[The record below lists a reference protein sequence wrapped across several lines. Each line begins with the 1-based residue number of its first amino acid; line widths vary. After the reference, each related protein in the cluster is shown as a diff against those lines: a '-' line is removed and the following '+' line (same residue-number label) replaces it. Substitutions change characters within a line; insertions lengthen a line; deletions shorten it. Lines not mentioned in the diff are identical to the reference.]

1 MEEELDRFY
10 KGFFGP
16 AADTMRKFHEN
27 FEDAWDNA
35 YVKDKDGKRFWDHNI
50 CWQKMYSPFF
60 VKQQMALLRQAAK
73 EVGKQQPYA
82 WRIGRMLNTYSGF
95 EQNSRKFSQKV
106 KLNPAVL
113 NVKKAAKAPVID
125 GKVNAKEWQQSTVA
139 ENFLDSF
146 AVYAALSKTE
156 VRVMHDNKFLYL
168 GIKAYPDKGSEVLFP
183 NDKWGKRDPALW
195 FCDSVE
201 CFFASGSGEYY
212 QFIFGTGDRIF
223 DAHSVKGK
231 MDSRWTSKAIVKS
244 SRSGDN
250 WECEAKIPLSE
261 LKFTPAMKKGTF
273 KVNFSRN
280 HYRRKKGTA
289 GKFFWEQTGWQPTYG
304 AFSKTE
310 KFGTLNLK

>member
-1 MEEELDRFY
+1 LGLQTEKRKSKQPVVWGKKGVCNNIYMLDDLVINKTADVKEMWLDMQSLGAPKDWSGKLALTLYMEDICPNRSLDLEVLAVAD
-10 KGFFGP
+10 KLP
-16 AADTMRKFHEN
+16 AGA
-27 FEDAWDNA
+27 
-35 YVKDKDGKRFWDHNI
+35 
-50 CWQKMYSPFF
+50 
-60 VKQQMALLRQAAK
+60 QAAK
-73 EVGKQQPYA
+73 PVQLGKLQTAVIEIKKIQGAPSVKTMQSLGNLHATKLTMTPLKTTVHTA
-82 WRIGRMLNTYSGF
+82 WDDKNLYFHYTAEEIPGRKPNTEG
-95 EQNSRKFSQKV
+95 
-106 KLNPAVL
+106 
-113 NVKKAAKAPVID
+113 
-125 GKVNAKEWQQSTVA
+125 
-139 ENFLDSF
+139 
-146 AVYAALSKTE
+146 SKI
-156 VRVMHDNKFLYL
+156 NK
-168 GIKAYPDKGSEVLFP
+168 P
-183 NDKWGKRDPALW
+183 W